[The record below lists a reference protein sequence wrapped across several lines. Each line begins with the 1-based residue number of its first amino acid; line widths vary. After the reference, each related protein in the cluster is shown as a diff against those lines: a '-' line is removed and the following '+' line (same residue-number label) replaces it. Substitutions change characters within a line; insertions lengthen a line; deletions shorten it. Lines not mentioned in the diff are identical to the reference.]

1 MLRLQLQSP
10 YEGVADMKVGVI
22 GAGAVGATT
31 AYALVMRGV
40 CREIVL
46 VDLNLERAKA
56 EADDILHAVPF
67 SHPVRISAGGY
78 TNLQGSRVVIITAG
92 AAQKPGET
100 RLELLSR
107 NAAIFKS
114 IIPQVIEHARDSIL
128 LVATNP
134 VDVLTH
140 LTADIA
146 DRFGIHRS
154 RIIGSGTTLDT
165 ARFRAL
171 LGGHLGIDP
180 QHVHGYVLG
189 EHGDSEFIPWSL
201 ITVGGVPLDE
211 FCRQWDICTDD
222 KVKTDI
228 EQQVRDAAYA
238 IIEGKGSTYY
248 GIGSALSRIVE
259 VILRDQ
265 RALLTVC
272 TPVKDVAGI
281 HNVTVSL
288 PHLVGGQGILDT
300 ILLPLALNKSEE
312 AKLHASAEVVKQAY
326 QSMQK

>member
-1 MLRLQLQSP
+1 
-10 YEGVADMKVGVI
+10 MKVSVI
-22 GAGAVGATT
+22 GAGDVGATT

-46 VDLNLERAKA
+46 VDLNKERAQA

-67 SHPVRISAGGY
+67 THPVRISAGDY
-78 TNLQGSRVVIITAG
+78 ADIRGSRVVIITAG

-100 RLELLSR
+100 RLELLAR
-107 NAAIFKS
+107 NASIFRS
-114 IIPQVIEHARDSIL
+114 IVPQVIEYARDSII

-146 DRFGIHRS
+146 DKYGIHRS
-154 RIIGSGTTLDT
+154 RVIGSGTTLDT

-171 LGGHLGIDP
+171 LGEHLGIDP

-211 FCRQWDICTDD
+211 FCRQWDICTDND
-222 KVKTDI
+222 VKAQI

-238 IIEGKGSTYY
+238 IINGKGSTYY

-272 TPVKDVAGI
+272 TPIRELSGI
-281 HNVTVSL
+281 SNVTVSL

-300 ILLPLALNKSEE
+300 ILLPLNLDETEE
-312 AKLHASAEVVKQAY
+312 TKLRASAEVVKRAY
-326 QSMQK
+326 ESMDPD

>member
-1 MLRLQLQSP
+1 
-10 YEGVADMKVGVI
+10 MKVGVI

-46 VDLNLERAKA
+46 VDVNKARAKA

-67 SHPVRISAGGY
+67 AHPARVSSGDYADLRGC
-78 TNLQGSRVVIITAG
+78 RVVIITAG

-114 IIPQVIEHARDSIL
+114 IVPRVIEYARESII

-146 DRFGIHRS
+146 DGYGIHRS
-154 RIIGSGTTLDT
+154 RVIGSGTTLDT

-222 KVKTDI
+222 TVKAEI
-228 EQQVRDAAYA
+228 EESVRDAAYA
-238 IIEGKGSTYY
+238 IIDGKGATNY
-248 GIGSALSRIVE
+248 GIGSALTRIVE

-272 TPVKDVAGI
+272 TPVRNIAGI
-281 HNVTVSL
+281 HSVTISL

-300 ILLPLALNKSEE
+300 ILLPLALNESEE
-312 AKLHASAEVVKQAY
+312 AKLRASAEVVKNAY
-326 QSMQK
+326 DSLKSEG

>member
-1 MLRLQLQSP
+1 
-10 YEGVADMKVGVI
+10 MKVGII

-46 VDLNLERAKA
+46 VDLNQERAQA

-67 SHPVRISAGGY
+67 AHPTRVSAGDY
-78 TNLQGSRVVIITAG
+78 PDLDDSKVVIITAG

-100 RLELLSR
+100 RLQLLER
-107 NAAIFKS
+107 NATIFRS
-114 IIPQVIEHARDSIL
+114 IVPQVIEHARDAII

-146 DRFGIHRS
+146 DKYGIHRS
-154 RIIGSGTTLDT
+154 RVIGSGTTLDT

-171 LGGHLGIDP
+171 LGQHLGIDP

-189 EHGDSEFIPWSL
+189 EHGDSEVFPWSL

-211 FCRQWDICTDD
+211 FCRQWDICTDEE
-222 KVKTDI
+222 VKADI
-228 EQQVRDAAYA
+228 ERRVRDAAYA

-248 GIGSALSRIVE
+248 GIGSAMTRIVE

-272 TPVKDVAGI
+272 TPVRDVAGVPR
-281 HNVTVSL
+281 VTVSL

-300 ILLPLALNKSEE
+300 ILLPLSLNESEE
-312 AKLHASAEVVKQAY
+312 EALRASAQVVKDAY
-326 QSMQK
+326 ESVRKA

>member
-1 MLRLQLQSP
+1 
-10 YEGVADMKVGVI
+10 MKVGVI
-22 GAGAVGATT
+22 GAGSVGATT

-46 VDLNLERAKA
+46 VDVNKARAKA

-67 SHPVRISAGGY
+67 AHPARVSSGDYADLRGC
-78 TNLQGSRVVIITAG
+78 RVVIITAG

-114 IIPQVIEHARDSIL
+114 IVPRVIEYARESII

-146 DRFGIHRS
+146 DGYGIHRS
-154 RIIGSGTTLDT
+154 RVIGSGTTLDT

-222 KVKTDI
+222 TVKAEI
-228 EQQVRDAAYA
+228 EESVRDAAYA
-238 IIEGKGSTYY
+238 IIDGKGATNY
-248 GIGSALSRIVE
+248 GIGSALTRIVE

-272 TPVKDVAGI
+272 TPVRNIAGI
-281 HNVTVSL
+281 HSVTISL

-300 ILLPLALNKSEE
+300 ILLPLALNESEE
-312 AKLHASAEVVKQAY
+312 AKLRASAEVVKNAY
-326 QSMQK
+326 DSLKSEG

>member
-1 MLRLQLQSP
+1 
-10 YEGVADMKVGVI
+10 
-22 GAGAVGATT
+22 
-31 AYALVMRGV
+31 MRGV

-46 VDLNLERAKA
+46 VDLDKKRAQA
-56 EADDILHAVPF
+56 EAADILHAVPF
-67 SHPVRISAGGY
+67 AHPVRVSAGDY
-78 TNLQGSRVVIITAG
+78 QDLRGSKVVIVTAG

-107 NAAIFKS
+107 NAAIFES
-114 IIPQVIEHARDSIL
+114 IVPDVIKHVRDPIF
-128 LVATNP
+128 LVTTNP

-146 DRFGIHRS
+146 DQSGIHRS
-154 RIIGSGTTLDT
+154 RVIGSGTTLDT

-222 KVKTDI
+222 EIKADI
-228 EQQVRDAAYA
+228 EQQVRNAAYE
-238 IIEGKGSTYY
+238 IIEGKGSTSY
-248 GIGSALSRIVE
+248 GIGSALARIVE

-265 RALLTVC
+265 RSLLTVC
-272 TPVKDVAGI
+272 TPVREIRGVS
-281 HNVTVSL
+281 NVTVSL

-300 ILLPLALNKSEE
+300 ILLPLDLDESEE
-312 AKLHASAEVVKQAY
+312 AKLRASAEVVKQAY
-326 QSMQK
+326 ESLST